1 MDATRPVRSRV
12 PAEVKKVKNEGEIGG
27 IVLGGQPD
35 AEDIASGRF
44 KTVINCRP
52 DAEEGNVT
60 EQLVQGTGIQYT
72 SIPYTAETL
81 SKAHVYQMRAALET
95 ATGTILVHCQG
106 GTRAAVTVAIAQA
119 ERAGKGAEDVVAA
132 IEAAG
137 FDIKGRSYEQFI
149 EKYFR

>member
-1 MDATRPVRSRV
+1 MPYRVRV
-12 PAEVKKVKNEGEIGG
+12 DVKKVKNEGVIGG
-27 IVLGGQPD
+27 VVLGGQPD

-60 EQLVQGTGIQYT
+60 EELVHGTGIQYT

-81 SKAHVYQMRAALET
+81 SKAHVRQMRDALDK
-95 ATGTILVHCQG
+95 ATGTTLVHCQG

-119 ERAGKGAEDVVAA
+119 ERAGKGAKDAVAA

-137 FDIKGRSYEQFI
+137 FEIKGRSYEQFI
-149 EKYFR
+149 EKYFG